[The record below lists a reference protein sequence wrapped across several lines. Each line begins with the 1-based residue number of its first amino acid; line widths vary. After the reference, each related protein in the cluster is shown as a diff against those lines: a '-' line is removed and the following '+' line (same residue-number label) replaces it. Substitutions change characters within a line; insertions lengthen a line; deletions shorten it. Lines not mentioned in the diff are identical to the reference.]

1 MLLQVEGIDT
11 GQGIVIAI
19 ISGIVTLM
27 ASYMVN
33 VWSKQQDGKN
43 QLDLKRLEVTD
54 NSEDLRNSLTDALN
68 RIQILEQTL
77 LEERQIRARLESQ
90 LRDVKTAFSVVYIS
104 FEKIVGDNEE
114 GRNIL
119 AKLREFIET

>member
-54 NSEDLRNSLTDALN
+54 NSEDLRHSLTDALN

-114 GRNIL
+114 GRNLL